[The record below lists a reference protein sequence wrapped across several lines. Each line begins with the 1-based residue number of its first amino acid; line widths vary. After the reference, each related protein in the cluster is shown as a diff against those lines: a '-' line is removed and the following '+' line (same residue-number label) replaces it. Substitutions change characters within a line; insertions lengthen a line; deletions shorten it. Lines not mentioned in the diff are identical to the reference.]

1 MAATVLI
8 KEMTASQSGY
18 DKSSGNRS
26 TTIRFKSVGATIV
39 DTANRPR
46 VPSSGSIYTCW
57 KQLRLYASVGPSVDL
72 QNLKAYVGTGGKGGA
87 ADFGQGVQTK
97 FDSCASTVQTYITP
111 ASTNIT
117 GSNLWDRISTYPINL
132 GAGLAST
139 AWYSTGFKGKMLRL
153 QLGIDEDASAGTL
166 NATPLV
172 FSYDET

>member
-8 KEMTASQSGY
+8 KEMTASQTGWDKTSG
-18 DKSSGNRS
+18 
-26 TTIRFKSVGATIV
+26 TVRFKSVSATIV

-72 QNLKAYVGTGGKGGA
+72 QNLQAYVGTGGKGGA
-87 ADFGQGVQTK
+87 ADFGEGVTTK
-97 FDSCASTVQTYITP
+97 FDSNASIVQTYITP

-117 GSNLWDRISTYPINL
+117 GSNLWDRISTNAIDL

-139 AWYSTGFKGKMLRL
+139 AWLGTGFKGKMTRF
-153 QLGIDEDASAGTL
+153 QLGIDLNAAAGAL
-166 NATPLV
+166 NATPIV